1 MRVVLFIVLL
11 QMLSTSV
18 RAQLSSSLLE
28 RYNMSCLD
36 LTKGLPHDHVNHL
49 FVDSQG
55 FVWVS
60 SFGGGAV
67 RYDGYTFRAPSQG
80 DSRAC
85 LGFAED
91 RHQRLWIA
99 YDEGTVVLDL
109 RTMRRVVPAFGR
121 GTIGGRL
128 GRGTVKV
135 YCDSKGALWQVAR
148 DSIYRYEFDDRGD
161 VSAISRCKYVGNTPD
176 IAIRD
181 IENTGSV
188 WVSTSLGLSRLT
200 VVGDR
205 LEFTPIHTTLRS
217 LQGLFVTDLLRQ
229 GSSVWIAT
237 NQGLYCYGLYDST
250 LRTFRHTEDEHSLAH
265 DHATS
270 LALTSDG
277 NLLVGTLRGICLFD
291 ASRSNF
297 SCWNSST
304 AGYPLPSNFIR
315 CLLNYQGQLW
325 VGTETAGIVRLF
337 PKPLLLRNYVH
348 QRDNALSLPANPVNA
363 MYAGAD
369 GVLWVGNVEGGLS
382 RRMPDGSFVHWTTAN
397 SALSHNS
404 VSVLEPDKYGHLW
417 IGTWGG
423 GINIITNNQYPIPN
437 NHAPITIHRLVL
449 LADIQRQTEYI
460 GALAYDKYNDAL
472 WIGSNDGVFL
482 YDLKTGT
489 IEDPFPDNRNIRGCI
504 GACIDRNGHLWMG
517 CLTGVC
523 DIDLSSSRVGKGNFK
538 YRHLRYKL
546 NKPDTQVIDKIT
558 CILEAKDGTLWLGSD
573 GYGLYHRVVGK
584 DGKERFEVLTT
595 DDGLANN
602 AVKGVVEDNQER
614 LWITTNNGLSV
625 YDPRQHTFINYGE
638 HDGLLC
644 QRFYWN
650 SAEKGAD
657 GTIWLGSM
665 KGLTEVR
672 GENVDANYPAHLSF
686 THLVVDNQEITSSN
700 NSILDCDISFAKKI
714 RLHESNKSFAL
725 SFSTLSYASQARNY
739 VCRLRGFEDEWTAL
753 KPGEHAVRY
762 TSLKPGTYH
771 FEVKSNTEAGLE
783 ADPISIEVEITPY
796 FWKSWWF
803 MLLCV
808 VVLTVAFLYFYR
820 LRVAVLRRQEAEKLL
835 IPIKKVLEESDA
847 PEALQT
853 RIQNILTH
861 QERMK
866 ESRQRSVETD
876 KQQTKPAKSFMER
889 ATDILEHHYMDSQF
903 DVTEFADAIGMS
915 KSLLA
920 KHIKEETGQ
929 STSQFIRNYRLSIAR
944 DLIQENYANRNIME
958 IAYKVGFNDP
968 KYFTRCFTQL
978 YGTAPS
984 TYKES
989 H

>member
-1 MRVVLFIVLL
+1 MRVVFLVIIL
-11 QMLSTSV
+11 QMLSASV

-28 RYNMSCLD
+28 RYNISCLD
-36 LTKGLPHDHVNHL
+36 LTSGLPHDHVNHI

-67 RYDGYTFRAPSQG
+67 RYDGYTFKAPVQG
-80 DSRAC
+80 DSRSC

-109 RTMRRVVPAFGR
+109 KTMRSVTPAFGK
-121 GTIGGRL
+121 GTIGGL
-128 GRGTVKV
+128 LDRGTVKV
-135 YCDSKGALWQVAR
+135 YCDSKGALWQVTR
-148 DSIYRYEFDDRGD
+148 DSIYRYAFDDDGN
-161 VSAISRCKYVGNTPD
+161 VASISRCHYTGNTPD

-181 IENTGSV
+181 IENTGNV

-200 VVGDR
+200 VAGDK
-205 LEFTPIHTTLRS
+205 LKFNPIHSVLQTLK
-217 LQGLFVTDLLRQ
+217 GLFITDLLRQ
-229 GSSVWIAT
+229 GSTVWIAT
-237 NQGLYCYGLYDST
+237 NQGLYAYNLYNST
-250 LRTFRHTEDEHSLAH
+250 LQTYRHTADERSLAH
-265 DHATS
+265 NHATC

-291 ASRSNF
+291 ASRSDF

-304 AGYPLPSNFIR
+304 TGYPLPTNFIR
-315 CLLNYQGQLW
+315 CLLNYRGQLW
-325 VGTETAGIVRLF
+325 VGTETAGIVRLL
-337 PKPLLLRNYVH
+337 PKPLLLQNYVN
-348 QRDNALSLPANPVNA
+348 QSNNPQSLAPNPVNA
-363 MYAGAD
+363 MYASAD
-369 GVLWVGNVEGGLS
+369 GTLWVGNVEGGLS
-382 RRMPDGSFVHWTTAN
+382 RRGTGGHFEHWTTAN

-404 VSVLEPDKYGHLW
+404 VSVLEPDKHGRLW

-423 GINIITNNQYPIPN
+423 GVNSVDLKPGNLNLK
-437 NHAPITIHRLVL
+437 RLSL
-449 LADIQRQTEYI
+449 PADFQRQTNYI
-460 GALAYDKYNDAL
+460 GALTYDQYHDAL
-472 WIGSNDGVFL
+472 WIGSNDGIFL

-504 GACIDRNGHLWMG
+504 GACIDRSGHLWMG

-523 DIDLSSSRVGKGNFK
+523 DIDLRSGRMGQGNFAV
-538 YRHLRYKL
+538 RHLRHKL
-546 NKPDTQVIDKIT
+546 DKPQSAVVDKIT
-558 CILEAKDGTLWLGSD
+558 CVVEAKDGTLWLGSD
-573 GYGLYHRVVGK
+573 GYGLYKRCKKDDGSGK
-584 DGKERFEVLTT
+584 MVETFEVLTT
-595 DDGLANN
+595 DNGLANN
-602 AVKGVVEDNQER
+602 AVKGIVEDNQGL

-638 HDGLLC
+638 RDGLLC

-650 SAEKGAD
+650 SAVKGPD
-657 GTIWLGSM
+657 GTVFLGSM

-672 GENVDANYPAHLSF
+672 GENTDAVYPGHLSF
-686 THLVVDNQEITSSN
+686 TGLMVDNQEINSSN
-700 NSILDCDISFAKKI
+700 SAILDCDISCAEKI

-725 SFSTLSYASQARNY
+725 SFSTLSYANQAQYY
-739 VCRLRGFEDEWTAL
+739 VCRLKGFEDEWTAL
-753 KPGEHAVRY
+753 KPGEHSVRY
-762 TSLKPGTYH
+762 TSLKPGTYV
-771 FEVKSNTEAGLE
+771 FEVKNSTEAGQE
-783 ADPISIEVEITPY
+783 SETISIEVEIAPY

-803 MLLCV
+803 MLLCL
-808 VVLTVAFLYFYR
+808 VVLTIALLYFYKQ
-820 LRVAVLRRQEAEKLL
+820 RVAALRRQEAEKLL

-853 RIQNILTH
+853 RIQNILH
-861 QERMK
+861 NQEHIK
-866 ESRQRSVETD
+866 QSRHRSVETD
-876 KQQTKPAKSFMER
+876 KQQTKPVKSFMER

-903 DVTEFADAIGMS
+903 DITEFADAMSMS

-920 KHIKEETGQ
+920 KRIKEETGQ

-944 DLIQENYANRNIME
+944 ALLLENYADRNITE

-984 TYKES
+984 TYK
-989 H
+989 

>member
-1 MRVVLFIVLL
+1 MKRVALLVILL
-11 QMLSTSV
+11 QMLSSSV

-36 LTKGLPHDHVNHL
+36 LTKGLPHDHVNHI

-99 YDEGTVVLDL
+99 YDESTVVLDL
-109 RTMRRVVPAFGR
+109 RTMRRVTPSFGK
-121 GTIGGRL
+121 GNIGSLLRHA
-128 GRGTVKV
+128 TVKV

-148 DSIYRYEFDDRGD
+148 DSIYRYEFDGD
-161 VSAISRCKYVGNTPD
+161 GAVSSISRCQYVGNTPD
-176 IAIRD
+176 ITIRD
-181 IENTGSV
+181 IDNSGNV
-188 WVSTSLGLSRLT
+188 WISTSLGLSRLT
-200 VVGDR
+200 AQGNT
-205 LEFTPIHTTLRS
+205 LKFTPIHTV
-217 LQGLFVTDLLRQ
+217 LQALKGLFVTDLLRQ
-229 GSSVWIAT
+229 GSTVWIAT
-237 NQGLYCYGLYDST
+237 NQGLYAYNFYQNT
-250 LRTFRHTEDEHSLAH
+250 LREFHHTADERSLAH
-265 DHATS
+265 NHATS

-277 NLLVGTLRGICLFD
+277 TLLVGTLRGICAYD
-291 ASRSNF
+291 ASRSDF
-297 SCWNSST
+297 LCWNSST

-325 VGTETAGIVRLF
+325 IGTETAGIVRLL
-337 PKPLLLRNYVH
+337 PKPLLLQNYVH
-348 QRDNALSLPANPVNA
+348 QPNNPQSLSPNPVNA
-363 MYAGAD
+363 MYASAD
-369 GVLWVGNVEGGLS
+369 GTLWVGNVEGGLS

-404 VSVLEPDKYGHLW
+404 VSVLEPDKYGRLW

-423 GINIITNNQYPIPN
+423 GVNYVEMEDE
-437 NHAPITIHRLVL
+437 RLKIKDVTMA
-449 LADIQRQTEYI
+449 ADFQRQTTYI
-460 GALAYDKYNDAL
+460 GVLAYDKYNDAL

-482 YDLKTGT
+482 YDLKTGN

-504 GACIDRNGHLWMG
+504 GACIDRNGHLWIG

-523 DIDLSSSRVGKGNFK
+523 DIDLRSSRTGQGNFK

-546 NKPDTQVIDKIT
+546 NKPDSRVIDKIT
-558 CILEAKDGTLWLGSD
+558 CIFEAKDGTLWLGSD
-573 GYGLYHRVVGK
+573 GYGLYRRCKNEEVRGK
-584 DGKERFEVLTT
+584 REETFEVLTT

-602 AVKGVVEDNQER
+602 AVKGIVDDHDGR

-625 YDPRQHTFINYGE
+625 YDPRQHTFINYKE
-638 HDGLLC
+638 DDGLLC

-650 SAEKGAD
+650 SAAKGAD
-657 GTIWLGSM
+657 GTIYLGSV

-672 GENVDANYPAHLSF
+672 GENTDANYPIHMSF
-686 THLVVDNQEITSSN
+686 THLVVDNQEVNASN
-700 NSILDCDISFAKKI
+700 SSILDCDISHAEKI

-725 SFSTLSYASQARNY
+725 SFSTLSYVSQAQYY
-739 VCRLRGFEDEWTAL
+739 VCRLKGFEDEWTTL
-753 KPGEHAVRY
+753 KPGEHSVRY
-762 TSLKPGTYH
+762 TSLKPGTYV
-771 FEVKSNTEAGLE
+771 FEVKSSTEAGQE
-783 ADPISIEVEITPY
+783 SETISIKVEITPY

-803 MLLCV
+803 LLLCV
-808 VVLTVAFLYFYR
+808 ALLSVAFLYFYR
-820 LRVAVLRRQEAEKLL
+820 LRVATLRRQEAEKLL

-853 RIQNILTH
+853 RIQNILTYH
-861 QERMK
+861 VRMK

-889 ATDILEHHYMDSQF
+889 ATDILEHHYMESQF
-903 DVTEFADAIGMS
+903 DITEFADAIGMS

-920 KHIKEETGQ
+920 KRIKEETGQ

-944 DLIQENYANRNIME
+944 ELILENYANRNIME